1 MSTITMRGI
10 SRFIAETLDG
20 SAEFIALCTTEIGEP
35 FNYFVNVDL
44 ANLQGGVPIPYF
56 GIVTFDDQDSREV
69 RKFFKTQLLIGI
81 ERTAP
86 TTVGGVTEEASL
98 DILETLSRKA
108 VELFTQEMRTFGVQG
123 EKNIRISFV
132 NFYVP
137 NPDGESDLQ
146 MQVDIEF
153 DQDKY
158 LTC

>member
-1 MSTITMRGI
+1 MIITMRGI
-10 SRFIAETLDG
+10 SRFIAETLDTN
-20 SAEFIALCTTEIGEP
+20 AEFIALSTTEIGEP

-44 ANLQGGVPIPYF
+44 SNLQGGVPIPYF
-56 GIVTFDDQDSREV
+56 GIVTFDDQDDREV

-81 ERTAP
+81 ERTKP
-86 TTVGGVTEEASL
+86 VTTSGITEEASL
-98 DILETLSRKA
+98 EILETLSRKA
-108 VELFTQEMRTFGVQG
+108 VELVEKEMRIFGVQG
-123 EKNIRISFV
+123 EKNIRVSFV

-137 NPDGESDLQ
+137 NPDGEDDLQ